1 MLHLFLDAALKTVAY
16 LRVST
21 RSQDLA
27 NQKLAI
33 LEFSQK
39 RRFPIDQ
46 FIESRIS
53 SRQSPLE
60 RRIDEMLGTLEPGD
74 RLLVSELSRL
84 GRSLSQVI
92 QIVETLVRR
101 KIRFIAIK
109 EAIEFDGKQDLPT
122 KVMIALFGLF
132 AEVERDLISER
143 TKEGLA
149 AAKAKGKLL
158 GRPKGALGT
167 SRLDGHRFRANEVPL
182 QLSVPAYNLGNLW
195 RRLELPN
202 KIKSWSLTS
211 LQHRLMKTGGR
222 LVKHARY
229 YWLLPAEGHLNRR
242 LFGDMLHRIWALLGC
257 TFRVKEKTLLE
268 PPKSSPRKAGMRVVV
283 EALAQATPITA
294 GLAHLYRFTHPSEME
309 RAVASWRDQVSDT
322 SNVHEAMLRRL
333 EEKIAPRLRVS
344 EIALALTLWLV
355 ETSESGLSTPLSFE
369 EVLLAFPETD
379 KGSLEEA
386 CHELQHLDFA
396 SLSAALGHP
405 VRSIRPTY
413 KLFWEFDP
421 I

>member
-1 MLHLFLDAALKTVAY
+1 MDAALKTVAY

-109 EAIEFDGKQDLPT
+109 EAIEFDGKQDLRT

-149 AAKAKGKLL
+149 AAKAKGNGSAGPRGPWEHPGSTASSKTS
-158 GRPKGALGT
+158 GRC
-167 SRLDGHRFRANEVPL
+167 
-182 QLSVPAYNLGNLW
+182 W
-195 RRLELPN
+195 
-202 KIKSWSLTS
+202 
-211 LQHRLMKTGGR
+211 
-222 LVKHARY
+222 AR
-229 YWLLPAEGHLNRR
+229 
-242 LFGDMLHRIWALLGC
+242 M
-257 TFRVKEKTLLE
+257 
-268 PPKSSPRKAGMRVVV
+268 SPRPRSPRYWTSPA
-283 EALAQATPITA
+283 P
-294 GLAHLYRFTHPSEME
+294 PS
-309 RAVASWRDQVSDT
+309 T
-322 SNVHEAMLRRL
+322 
-333 EEKIAPRLRVS
+333 
-344 EIALALTLWLV
+344 TL
-355 ETSESGLSTPLSFE
+355 SRPARSCPDDS
-369 EVLLAFPETD
+369 
-379 KGSLEEA
+379 
-386 CHELQHLDFA
+386 QFA
-396 SLSAALGHP
+396 DDRG
-405 VRSIRPTY
+405 R
-413 KLFWEFDP
+413 
-421 I
+421 

>member
-1 MLHLFLDAALKTVAY
+1 MKTVAY

-60 RRIDEMLGTLEPGD
+60 RRIDEMLGALQPGD

-92 QIVETLVRR
+92 RIVETLVRR

-109 EAIEFDGKQDLPT
+109 EAIEFDGKQDLRT

-149 AAKAKGKLL
+149 AAKAKGNRTV
-158 GRPKGALGT
+158 GS
-167 SRLDGHRFRANEVPL
+167 SRQGDFTP
-182 QLSVPAYNLGNLW
+182 
-195 RRLELPN
+195 RRLAPL
-202 KIKSWSLTS
+202 
-211 LQHRLMKTGGR
+211 
-222 LVKHARY
+222 
-229 YWLLPAEGHLNRR
+229 
-242 LFGDMLHRIWALLGC
+242 
-257 TFRVKEKTLLE
+257 
-268 PPKSSPRKAGMRVVV
+268 
-283 EALAQATPITA
+283 
-294 GLAHLYRFTHPSEME
+294 
-309 RAVASWRDQVSDT
+309 
-322 SNVHEAMLRRL
+322 
-333 EEKIAPRLRVS
+333 IAP
-344 EIALALTLWLV
+344 
-355 ETSESGLSTPLSFE
+355 
-369 EVLLAFPETD
+369 
-379 KGSLEEA
+379 
-386 CHELQHLDFA
+386 
-396 SLSAALGHP
+396 
-405 VRSIRPTY
+405 
-413 KLFWEFDP
+413 
-421 I
+421 

>member
-1 MLHLFLDAALKTVAY
+1 MSVLIDAIRPCNDLDTIVANGRKQTVLHLFLDAALKTVAY

-39 RRFPIDQ
+39 RRFPIDP

-109 EAIEFDGKQDLPT
+109 EAIEFDGKQDLRT

-158 GRPKGALGT
+158 GRLKGALGT
-167 SRLDGHRFRANEVPL
+167 SRLDGKEQDIR
-182 QLSVPAYNLGNLW
+182 
-195 RRLELPN
+195 
-202 KIKSWSLTS
+202 
-211 LQHRLMKTGGR
+211 
-222 LVKHARY
+222 
-229 YWLLPAEGHLNRR
+229 
-242 LFGDMLHRIWALLGC
+242 ALLGKD
-257 TFRVKEKTLLE
+257 V
-268 PPKSSPRKAGMRVVV
+268 SKASIAKILDVSRS
-283 EALAQATPITA
+283 ALYHFIQT
-294 GLAHLYRFTHPSEME
+294 R
-309 RAVASWRDQVSDT
+309 
-322 SNVHEAMLRRL
+322 
-333 EEKIAPRLRVS
+333 KIAP
-344 EIALALTLWLV
+344 
-355 ETSESGLSTPLSFE
+355 G
-369 EVLLAFPETD
+369 
-379 KGSLEEA
+379 
-386 CHELQHLDFA
+386 
-396 SLSAALGHP
+396 
-405 VRSIRPTY
+405 
-413 KLFWEFDP
+413 
-421 I
+421 

>member
-1 MLHLFLDAALKTVAY
+1 MKTVAY

-39 RRFPIDQ
+39 RRFPVDQ

-53 SRQSPLE
+53 SRKSPLE
-60 RRIDEMLGTLEPGD
+60 RRIDEMLGTLQPGD

-109 EAIEFDGKQDLPT
+109 EAIEFDGQQDLRT

-149 AAKAKGKLL
+149 AAKAKGKRL

-167 SRLDGHRFRANEVPL
+167 SRLDGKEQDIR
-182 QLSVPAYNLGNLW
+182 
-195 RRLELPN
+195 
-202 KIKSWSLTS
+202 
-211 LQHRLMKTGGR
+211 
-222 LVKHARY
+222 
-229 YWLLPAEGHLNRR
+229 
-242 LFGDMLHRIWALLGC
+242 ALLGKDVSKGLDRQD
-257 TFRVKEKTLLE
+257 TGRLPLRPLPLYPDPQDRSRLT
-268 PPKSSPRKAGMRVVV
+268 PSSDRPYVVF
-283 EALAQATPITA
+283 Q
-294 GLAHLYRFTHPSEME
+294 
-309 RAVASWRDQVSDT
+309 
-322 SNVHEAMLRRL
+322 HECGRY
-333 EEKIAPRLRVS
+333 P
-344 EIALALTLWLV
+344 
-355 ETSESGLSTPLSFE
+355 
-369 EVLLAFPETD
+369 D
-379 KGSLEEA
+379 
-386 CHELQHLDFA
+386 
-396 SLSAALGHP
+396 
-405 VRSIRPTY
+405 
-413 KLFWEFDP
+413 
-421 I
+421 

>member
-1 MLHLFLDAALKTVAY
+1 MSVLLGAIWLYNALDTIIANSRKQTVLHLFLNAAVKTVAY

-53 SRQSPLE
+53 SRKSPLE
-60 RRIDEMLGTLEPGD
+60 RRIDEMLGTLQPGD

-109 EAIEFDGKQDLPT
+109 EAIEFDGKQDLRT

-167 SRLDGHRFRANEVPL
+167 SRLDGKEQDILAQQAPLEIDGEILRFAAL
-182 QLSVPAYNLGNLW
+182 QLGASVTAWGPLKRRASARTPGSAEYPDPSASVQRWPPLG
-195 RRLELPN
+195 R
-202 KIKSWSLTS
+202 SLRS
-211 LQHRLMKTGGR
+211 
-222 LVKHARY
+222 AR
-229 YWLLPAEGHLNRR
+229 A
-242 LFGDMLHRIWALLGC
+242 
-257 TFRVKEKTLLE
+257 
-268 PPKSSPRKAGMRVVV
+268 
-283 EALAQATPITA
+283 
-294 GLAHLYRFTHPSEME
+294 
-309 RAVASWRDQVSDT
+309 
-322 SNVHEAMLRRL
+322 
-333 EEKIAPRLRVS
+333 
-344 EIALALTLWLV
+344 
-355 ETSESGLSTPLSFE
+355 
-369 EVLLAFPETD
+369 
-379 KGSLEEA
+379 
-386 CHELQHLDFA
+386 
-396 SLSAALGHP
+396 
-405 VRSIRPTY
+405 
-413 KLFWEFDP
+413 
-421 I
+421 